1 MFQCEVATHYISNL
15 DNFEMPWDACRTVW
29 HPTLGS
35 VACGW
40 TVVLN
45 GTAGIGAS
53 ERIHVP
59 MNQRGIGFV
68 QLLQII
74 YMYIC
79 IDFNVLWMK
88 PHVSVLQPTIYLLQM
103 SC

>member
-1 MFQCEVATHYISNL
+1 MKCYG
-15 DNFEMPWDACRTVW
+15 TVVGLSGTPLSALL
-29 HPTLGS
+29 HVDGI
-35 VACGW
+35 A
-40 TVVLN
+40 VLN
-45 GTAGIGAS
+45 GTAGVGAS

-68 QLLQII
+68 QLLQLI

-103 SC
+103 SY